1 MTKQKAKSKINS
13 LNSEQ
18 ELLEQELSK
27 LFDENTTSVHIKE
40 DSYFLKKVGTPGKW
54 ILKKEE
60 KILSRKDLEKLI
72 NLILSGATIEI
83 DRQYSKVLQYGR
95 YRIVIVFPPVSDKTE
110 ITIARPIKK
119 LSLEDYWALLK
130 QKGENVL
137 EKLIKRIN
145 SKVEGILIAGA
156 PGQGKTTF
164 AQALTE
170 YFISNKK
177 VVKTLESPRDLYIE
191 ADITQYSKNYANI
204 NEIYDILLL
213 SRPDYVIFDEMR
225 NNEDFNLYV
234 DLRLAGVGM
243 VGVVHATSPFS
254 AIQRFIHRI
263 ELGIIP
269 SVIDTVIFIN
279 KGEIEKILTL
289 GITVKVPEGMADP
302 GLARPVVEVR
312 NFIDDTLEYEIYTF
326 GEQTIIIPVFEN
338 TQKANQELIEK
349 IEQTV
354 KNVLDNKKFKV
365 ELVNS
370 KYALIW
376 VSEKHKKDIIGRKGR
391 IIKELENLLSM
402 RLDVKTFS

>member
-1 MTKQKAKSKINS
+1 MSRKGKLEKNNS
-13 LNSEQ
+13 FTLDDVLNNF
-18 ELLEQELSK
+18 
-27 LFDENTTSVHIKE
+27 FDENTTSIHIKE
-40 DSYFLKKVGTPGKW
+40 DSYFLKKVGHPGKW
-54 ILKKEE
+54 YLKKEE
-60 KILSRKDLEKLI
+60 KIFSKQELENLI
-72 NLILSGATIEI
+72 NLIINSSTIEI

-95 YRIVIVFPPVSDKTE
+95 YRIVIVLPPVSDKTE
-110 ITIARPIKK
+110 ITIAHPIKK
-119 LSLEDYWALLK
+119 LSLDQYWESLR
-130 QKGENVL
+130 QKEEVTL

-145 SKVEGILIAGA
+145 TKVEGLVIAGS

-170 YFISNKK
+170 YFINNKK
-177 VVKTLESPRDLYIE
+177 IVKTLESPRDLYIE
-191 ADITQYSKNYANI
+191 ADITQYSKNYANVS
-204 NEIYDILLL
+204 EIYDILLL

-225 NNEDFNLYV
+225 NNEDFNLYI

-289 GITVKVPEGMADP
+289 GISVKVPEGMVDQS
-302 GLARPVVEVR
+302 LARPVVEVK
-312 NFIDDTLEYEIYTF
+312 NFLNDSLEYEIYTF
-326 GEQTIIIPVFEN
+326 GEQTIIMPVYEN
-338 TQKANQELIEK
+338 IQKNNQELIEK

-354 KNVLDNKKFKV
+354 KNVLENKKFKI
-365 ELVNS
+365 ELINS